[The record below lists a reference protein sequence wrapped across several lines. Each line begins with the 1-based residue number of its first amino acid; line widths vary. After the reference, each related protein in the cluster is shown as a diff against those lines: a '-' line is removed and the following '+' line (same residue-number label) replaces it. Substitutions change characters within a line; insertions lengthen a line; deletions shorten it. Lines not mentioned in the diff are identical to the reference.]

1 MEKIQKLSSHEEWC
15 TNYNN
20 ILYSGIRFDNTR
32 GMYKVQRISES
43 TVPTVMS
50 HGPLAHWAICY
61 LLRNT

>member
-50 HGPLAHWAICY
+50 HGPLAH
-61 LLRNT
+61 